1 MNARRIFVYIVVI
14 SILVALG
21 FLIKIFIYDPMMEDK
36 DTDDESDDTEEIPEE
51 EIKDCFF
58 LNTDIINKRVYNKDG
73 DRIKTTDFSVPCK
86 KCKNFTYVDK
96 DGCSSYMTD
105 SRYTANGSQKVCT
118 SLEYPTTCDSKFPQ
132 KSSSNDNGSPEPS
145 NLP

>member
-14 SILVALG
+14 LILVALG
-21 FLIKIFIYDPMMEDK
+21 FLIKILYFDPLVK
-36 DTDDESDDTEEIPEE
+36 DTSDDSAEAVTEEPE

-58 LNTDIINKRVYNKDG
+58 LNTDIINERVYNKEG
-73 DRIKTTDFSVPCK
+73 EKITETDFTVPCK

-96 DGCSSYMTD
+96 EGCSSYMTD

-118 SLEYPTTCDSKFPQ
+118 SLEYPEKCDEKLFPQ
-132 KSSSNDNGSPEPS
+132 KSSSNDTGSPEPS